1 MAIGRA
7 HGDGEFLSAGAVRLY
22 GAYARQDWVQAE
34 NITAEYPDGHGEL
47 TAFGLIQEDP
57 DRPGRPVVRN
67 PKRAL
72 ESVLFA
78 QLEEAKHRV
87 ALMSAL
93 PDLTN
98 QLAGQY
104 AATRLRPG
112 RSSEYLDDQA
122 TANSRI
128 QDVVAGAKT
137 EILAAQP
144 GGPRNKAIL
153 DEAVCR
159 DTAALDR
166 GLSLRTVYRD
176 TVREDPV
183 TAEYARLMANRAAA
197 GTAQYRTLPGRFERM
212 IIVDREQ
219 AFVTDHIT
227 GGPAHAAWHVT
238 DRAVI
243 AVLAE
248 MFDQMWL
255 YGQPWTGALRPRHGR
270 AEVDT
275 VCSPDGVRTSTRQRQ
290 ILRYIAAGV
299 SQPSI
304 ARRIGVSKRK
314 LEQEI
319 AALKA
324 LWGASTLPE
333 LSYQWALSQDRL
345 VDDGDTAAADQ
356 PTTDAESAA

>member
-7 HGDGEFLSAGAVRLY
+7 DSVQEFLSDAAKQLY
-22 GAYARQDWVQAE
+22 GLFARQDWVQAKT
-34 NITAEYPDGHGEL
+34 ITGEYPDAYGEL
-47 TAFGLIQEDP
+47 TALGLIQEDP

-78 QLEEAKHRV
+78 QREEAKHRV
-87 ALMSAL
+87 ALMAAL

-122 TANSRI
+122 IANSRI
-128 QDVVAGAKT
+128 QDVVAGAKV

-144 GGPRNKAIL
+144 GGPRSKALL

-159 DTAALDR
+159 ETAALDR
-166 GLSLRTVYRD
+166 GVCLRTVYRD
-176 TVREDPV
+176 TVRDDPV
-183 TAEYARLMANRAAA
+183 TAEYARRLATRTTGHA
-197 GTAQYRTLPGRFERM
+197 AQYRTLPGRFERM

-219 AFVTDHIT
+219 AFVTDHII

-255 YGQPWTGALRPRHGR
+255 YGEPWAGVLRGR
-270 AEVDT
+270 RGRLDVDT
-275 VCSPDGVRTSTRQRQ
+275 VSSTDGVRTSARQRQ
-290 ILRYIAAGV
+290 ILRYIAAGK

-304 ARRIGVSKRK
+304 ARRIGVSNRK
-314 LEQEI
+314 LAEEI

-333 LSYQWALSQDRL
+333 LSYQWALSPDRL
-345 VDDGDTAAADQ
+345 VDDGDTAAADH
-356 PTTDAESAA
+356 PVTD